1 VSRVDLRTRAGVA
14 RRAGQ
19 DPARYEERYRP
30 TGAALGLA
38 SALLALGLGFLWHTQ
53 LIFAALTVLLA
64 IPAMLAIARRPVA
77 FRADHAGITLG
88 SDRQLPRRPA
98 VFIPWADAE
107 KIILYP
113 GHTSSGDQAQYVGV
127 QRREG
132 APPPYGNEQV
142 PWCPVPGVAAGAAR
156 RIKSWRLD
164 REQSWPPSP
173 PQWRR
178 ESPSST
184 PGTTPTGAL
193 KDRANARTSHRMACE
208 PS

>member
-1 VSRVDLRTRAGVA
+1 MLA
-14 RRAGQ
+14 
-19 DPARYEERYRP
+19 DPGRYEERYRL

-64 IPAMLAIARRPVA
+64 IPAVLAIARRPVA

-113 GHTSSGDQAQYVGV
+113 GYTSSGDQAQYVGV

-132 APPPYGNEQV
+132 APPLPYGNEL
-142 PWCPVPGVAAGAAR
+142 VPGAR
-156 RIKSWRLD
+156 CLASR
-164 REQSWPPSP
+164 PA
-173 PQWRR
+173 
-178 ESPSST
+178 ESKDGGSTASSGLCT
-184 PGTTPTGAL
+184 ALTG
-193 KDRANARTSHRMACE
+193 
-208 PS
+208 P

>member
-1 VSRVDLRTRAGVA
+1 MLP
-14 RRAGQ
+14 

-64 IPAMLAIARRPVA
+64 MPAVLAIARRPVA
-77 FRADHAGITLG
+77 SRADHAGITLG
-88 SDRQLPRRPA
+88 SDWQLPRRPA
-98 VFIPWADAE
+98 VFIPWADAG

-113 GHTSSGDQAQYVGV
+113 GCTSRGSQAQYVGV

-132 APPPYGNEQV
+132 APPLPYGNEQV
-142 PWCPVPGVAAGAAR
+142 PWCPVPGVAAGATR

-164 REQSWPPSP
+164 REQLAAVTAAVAPGIPVIDAGNDPDRRIEGPGQRQDRPPH
-173 PQWRR
+173 
-178 ESPSST
+178 
-184 PGTTPTGAL
+184 GV
-193 KDRANARTSHRMACE
+193 
-208 PS
+208 

>member
-1 VSRVDLRTRAGVA
+1 MLP
-14 RRAGQ
+14 

-64 IPAMLAIARRPVA
+64 IPAGLAIARRPVA

-113 GHTSSGDQAQYVGV
+113 GCTSSGDQAQYVGV

-132 APPPYGNEQV
+132 APPLPYGNEQV
-142 PWCPVPGVAAGAAR
+142 PRCPVPGVAAGATR

-164 REQSWPPSP
+164 HEQLAAVAASVAPGILVIDAGNDPDRRIEGAGQRQDRPPH
-173 PQWRR
+173 
-178 ESPSST
+178 
-184 PGTTPTGAL
+184 GV
-193 KDRANARTSHRMACE
+193 
-208 PS
+208 